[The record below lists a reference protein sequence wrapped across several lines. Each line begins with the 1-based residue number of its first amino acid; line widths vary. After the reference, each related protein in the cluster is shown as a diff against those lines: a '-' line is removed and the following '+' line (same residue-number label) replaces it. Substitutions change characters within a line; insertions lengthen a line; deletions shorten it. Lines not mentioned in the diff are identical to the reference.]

1 MLPNLGKSGFRLRVS
16 RGSLEDV
23 KRLSKSF
30 GLGCCGVVSG
40 LGVQVMMLRVRLG
53 VQLNCVIVGD
63 VGLCE
68 TQDVFAV
75 AEEKEK
81 PTNLIDLCGLGG
93 SVHSRSLLEIIFFS
107 SY

>member
-1 MLPNLGKSGFRLRVS
+1 
-16 RGSLEDV
+16 
-23 KRLSKSF
+23 
-30 GLGCCGVVSG
+30 
-40 LGVQVMMLRVRLG
+40 MLRVRLG

-81 PTNLIDLCGLGG
+81 PTGLIELLLCGLRG
-93 SVHSRSLLEIIFFS
+93 SVHSWSLLEIIFFS